1 MENTISKRG
10 KIRIFLFIGVLFLAL
25 LITAIIGNVKSAKYE
40 RQVLLVQQ
48 RALTELDGYISNINT
63 SLEKG
68 VYANTP
74 TMLDTMATELSR
86 EATGAKGSLSSLPL
100 SNINM
105 TNTYRFLSQVGDFVL
120 ALNRKVAAG
129 EKISDDEREQMFSLL
144 SYAKSLSDEVS
155 SMRESMFNGN
165 FQFTDSESTLM
176 ASDDEIQSL
185 SKNMEDTEQ
194 AFTDYPSLIYDGP
207 FSDHINKREP
217 KFLEKKE
224 EISKEKA
231 KEKAAKF
238 LNADINEVS
247 FLSEENDNTASYCF
261 SYGKVNIA
269 VTKYGGY
276 VLYMLN
282 SQFAGEVKLSY
293 DEALA
298 IAQKFL
304 KDNGFENMKESYY
317 SISDGVCT
325 INFAYEQDGVICY
338 PDLIK
343 VGINL
348 NDGSVFSYDMRG
360 FVMNHYDR
368 NIESPKLSEEHAKQS
383 VSPLLT
389 VISSKMS
396 VIPTKSKGEKLCYEF
411 HCKTDKGQEL
421 LVYIDT
427 QTGFEDEILLLL
439 YSDGGILTK

>member
-10 KIRIFLFIGVLFLAL
+10 KIRIFLFIGALFLAL

-40 RQVLLVQQ
+40 RQVLLSQQ
-48 RALTELDGYISNINT
+48 RALTELDGYISNIST

-86 EATGAKGSLSSLPL
+86 EATGAKSSLSSLPL

-105 TNTYRFLSQVGDFVL
+105 TNTYKFLSQVGDFVL

-129 EKISDDEREQMFSLL
+129 EKIASDEREQMSSLL
-144 SYAKSLSDEVS
+144 NFAKSLSDEVS
-155 SMRESMFNGN
+155 NMRQNMFNGN
-165 FQFTDSESTLM
+165 FQFIDSESTLLT
-176 ASDDEIQSL
+176 SGEEIQSL

-207 FSDHINKREP
+207 FSDHINKLEP
-217 KFLEKKE
+217 KYLENKE

-231 KEKAAKF
+231 KEKAAEFIK
-238 LNADINEVS
+238 ADINDIS

-261 SYGKVNIA
+261 SYGKINIA

-282 SQFAGEVKLSY
+282 SQFAGEAKLSY
-293 DEALA
+293 EEALP

-304 KDNGFENMKESYY
+304 DDNGFENMKESYY
-317 SISDGVCT
+317 SVSDGVCT
-325 INFAYEQDGVICY
+325 INFAYAQNGVICY

-343 VGINL
+343 VSVNL
-348 NDGSVFSYDMRG
+348 NDGSIFSYDMRG
-360 FVMNHYDR
+360 FIMNHYERD
-368 NIESPKLSEEHAKQS
+368 IAAPKISEETAKQS

-389 VISSKMS
+389 IISSKLS

-411 HCKTDKGQEL
+411 HCKTDSNQEV

-427 QTGFEDEILLLL
+427 ETGYEDEILLLL
-439 YSDGGILTK
+439 YSDDGVLTK